1 MYRLVFG
8 SVEAFYMVCV
18 VIIYSVS
25 NSNISGF
32 AFLHNSLSW
41 ESNRFFGF
49 VPRFDQFF
57 GIL

>member
-1 MYRLVFG
+1 MYRLVFDL
-8 SVEAFYMVCV
+8 VKAFYIICV
-18 VIIYSVS
+18 VMIYSVS

-32 AFLHNSLSW
+32 AFLYSSLFW

-49 VPRFDQFF
+49 VLRFDRFF